1 MKRTIVAAFLFLIFN
16 SSFSQ
21 IKTVDV
27 DKASVDLNTTFYTV
41 EGTPFLNTKFVR
53 LVEGSPY
60 FRTEWCPGSVL
71 LKNNKAAIP
80 AKIKLDLFD
89 NEVHY
94 LDNNNNEIV
103 LTAVVQ
109 KVMVNDLGTE
119 YTFHHASTLYSGSVP
134 PKTTWHLKLYEDS
147 VTLYKYFEKRLVERK
162 PYNSA
167 TYEQTIQTYDRYWVS
182 CNGKQV
188 LIKKLKDAPA
198 LFGDQKMALELF
210 LKNED
215 DKSASMDDR
224 MIAFIK
230 HLNALLKK

>member
-1 MKRTIVAAFLFLIFN
+1 M
-16 SSFSQ
+16 
-21 IKTVDV
+21 
-27 DKASVDLNTTFYTV
+27 
-41 EGTPFLNTKFVR
+41 
-53 LVEGSPY
+53 
-60 FRTEWCPGSVL
+60 
-71 LKNNKAAIP
+71 
-80 AKIKLDLFD
+80 
-89 NEVHY
+89 
-94 LDNNNNEIV
+94 
-103 LTAVVQ
+103 
-109 KVMVNDLGTE
+109 
-119 YTFHHASTLYSGSVP
+119 
-134 PKTTWHLKLYEDS
+134 
-147 VTLYKYFEKRLVERK
+147 VERK